1 MDACNR
7 LRVLS
12 LEQEAVFVGDMNEPG
27 TYRPLRSSE
36 RCGRH
41 GRTSEKCEGLRK
53 PLRQK
58 EMYLFGAAE
67 QWKLELGFNAKIVGS
82 CQVGT

>member
-1 MDACNR
+1 MAEHQKNAKAYESR
-7 LRVLS
+7 
-12 LEQEAVFVGDMNEPG
+12 
-27 TYRPLRSSE
+27 
-36 RCGRH
+36 
-41 GRTSEKCEGLRK
+41 
-53 PLRQK
+53 LRQK